1 MQLGAETMKMA
12 RIANL
17 DYATATD
24 YMTAALRGFNMELNE
39 ASATRV
45 NDVYSNYNTEKEP
58 HKEILSEK
66 LGHEETR
73 TPTR

>member
-1 MQLGAETMKMA
+1 MDLITQIA
-12 RIANL
+12 RPNRNFFIVFL
-17 DYATATD
+17 
-24 YMTAALRGFNMELNE
+24 LNF
-39 ASATRV
+39 
-45 NDVYSNYNTEKEP
+45 NTEKEP